1 LTLKQMI
8 DHLIQTSLSDL
19 QAEAF
24 RIRKEHF
31 GDELTFSAPGVVSY
45 HAHEIPSQRNRFAAI
60 SVTGDHCDL
69 QCGHCRGKLLDSM
82 VPAETPDVLL
92 QVTDRLRSEGS
103 LGVLISGGA
112 DRHGEVPLQRFIPT
126 IARIK
131 QRTPDFRVIVHT
143 GLLQEETAV
152 GLKHAGVDQILIDVI
167 GDNDTIREV
176 YHLNKRVEDY
186 EKTLVMLKGMGH
198 RLAPHIVIGH
208 HMGEIRGEWR
218 ALEMISRIGV
228 ETIVF
233 VVFKPIVPDIQGGTV
248 QIPYPDEVSRIAAVA
263 RIMNPRTPIRMGCIR
278 PAHHSKGEMEKGCIN
293 SGVNTVAYPLQG
305 TIDYAREIGLKTSF
319 VEMCCSLI

>member
-1 LTLKQMI
+1 MI
-8 DHLIQTSLSDL
+8 DRPIQTPLSDL

-60 SVTGDHCDL
+60 SVTGKQCDL

-112 DRHGEVPLQRFIPT
+112 DKHGEVPLQRFIPT

-131 QRTPDFRVIVHT
+131 QKAPDFRVIVHT

-186 EKTLVMLKGMGH
+186 EKTLVMLKDMGH

-218 ALEMISRIGV
+218 ALEMISRVGV
-228 ETIVF
+228 ET
-233 VVFKPIVPDIQGGTV
+233 VVLVIFKPIASTGKVTLPHPED
-248 QIPYPDEVSRIAAVA
+248 VSRIAAAA

-278 PAHHSKGEMEKGCIN
+278 PAHPSKGEMERGCIN

-319 VEMCCSLI
+319 VQMCCSLI